1 MNIIVR
7 DLRDKKGVSPI
18 LGFIGWGLFRA
29 YLPSNLYLTSV
40 R

>member
-18 LGFIGWGLFRA
+18 LRFIGWGLFRT
-29 YLPSNLYLTSV
+29 YLPFRPHLTSID
-40 R
+40 